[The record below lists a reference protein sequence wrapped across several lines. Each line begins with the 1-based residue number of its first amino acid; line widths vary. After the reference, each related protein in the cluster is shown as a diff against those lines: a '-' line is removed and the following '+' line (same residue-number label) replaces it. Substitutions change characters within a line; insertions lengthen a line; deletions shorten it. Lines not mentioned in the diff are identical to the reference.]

1 MQTVCALANHMFR
14 GRYLLT
20 TPHQQIYTI
29 WDWEMIISVFEYTCL
44 EFQKVGSDFFNTC
57 AGNAGIE
64 NRVSTVASR
73 RKVRKNWLLFGV
85 STSEL
90 SSTWM
95 NYVGQQ
101 FSLVGDSLE
110 GNEVYH
116 ICCSLFPVNSKEL
129 HLSTAEKSYPGK
141 TDYVHHRMLATGWAL
156 LLMMMMID
164 DHWDGEKLFLA
175 LQKDWKKSRHG
186 RIAKQENT
194 RLCIND
200 WG

>member
-1 MQTVCALANHMFR
+1 MQMVCALANHMFR

-57 AGNAGIE
+57 TGNAGIE

-129 HLSTAEKSYPGK
+129 HLSSFYSGK
-141 TDYVHHRMLATGWAL
+141 VISGKNRLRAPQDACNRLGFITY
-156 LLMMMMID
+156 D
-164 DHWDGEKLFLA
+164 DDDRWPLRRRKIVLGPSK
-175 LQKDWKKSRHG
+175 
-186 RIAKQENT
+186 
-194 RLCIND
+194 RLEEIKA
-200 WG
+200 W